1 MNEVQNQIQKLS
13 EMIERYRSGVIAL
26 QANPSMDGV
35 AAAVALYLALT
46 KKNKN
51 VSIVCSTPPQ
61 GVDLVGADKIQNS
74 LSSGGNHLVISFPYQ
89 EGVIDKVDYTIS
101 GNAFNLII
109 IPNSEGERI
118 DPKDVKFSYT
128 GGKIE
133 FVVTIDVPNLNSL
146 GAIYT
151 DNQNDFQSKNIVN
164 IDRHLIN
171 NNFGTVNIVNKQA
184 SATSEIVYQIIREMN
199 IEIDKDIATAL
210 YNGILV
216 ATNNFSSYSVNPVTF
231 EAAGTL
237 MKMGA
242 QKKQL
247 GKPQPAAFGNQAGF
261 CAPPA
266 PGGFPPASG
275 GFGAPG
281 GFGGGFGGNFGNQS
295 APQNPP
301 QNAQPAPFGGT
312 PRPNPFAF
320 MNQDNNNQQ
329 NPGFGGFPSAMAP
342 EPDYEED
349 TFPPMPQSPMMGG
362 MQGQRD
368 TQTPQPVNPPQ
379 QQQQETLPPQNQQQK
394 PPQNQE
400 SGGQE
405 QPSQNQNQGQPNQ
418 KNPQDWLKPKLFRG
432 SNLM

>member
-1 MNEVQNQIQKLS
+1 MSEIQNQIQKLT
-13 EMIERYRSGVIAL
+13 ELLERHRSGVIAL

-35 AAAVALYLALT
+35 AAAIALYLALT
-46 KKNKN
+46 KKNKH

-89 EGVIDKVDYTIS
+89 EGAIDKVDYTIS
-101 GNAFNLII
+101 GNSFNLII
-109 IPNSEGERI
+109 IPNSDGERI
-118 DPKDVKFSYT
+118 DPKEVKFSYT

-133 FVVTIDVPNLNSL
+133 FIVTIDVPNLNSL
-146 GAIYT
+146 GELYT
-151 DNQNDFQSKNIVN
+151 SNQSEFQSKNIVN

-199 IEIDKDIATAL
+199 IEMDKDIATAL
-210 YNGILV
+210 YNGLLV

-247 GKPQPAAFGNQAGF
+247 GKPQAPTPGGFGGPGGF
-261 CAPPA
+261 GAPPA
-266 PGGFPPASG
+266 PGGFPPPAGG

-281 GFGGGFGGNFGNQS
+281 GFGGGFGAPGGFGN
-295 APQNPP
+295 PGG
-301 QNAQPAPFGGT
+301 QNAAPSPFGGA
-312 PRPNPFAF
+312 PRPNPFSF
-320 MNQDNNNQQ
+320 MNDNQQQ
-329 NPGFGGFPSAMAP
+329 NPGFGGFPSSMAP
-342 EPDYEED
+342 EPDYDDED
-349 TFPPMPQSPMMGG
+349 YPPMPPSPMMG
-362 MQGQRD
+362 MPGQMNSPV
-368 TQTPQPVNPPQ
+368 PQPIAPQ
-379 QQQQETLPPQNQQQK
+379 QQQQQQQNQGPMNQNPQQPQSQNEAPQGGQQPQNQ
-394 PPQNQE
+394 
-400 SGGQE
+400 GGQ
-405 QPSQNQNQGQPNQ
+405 QDQ